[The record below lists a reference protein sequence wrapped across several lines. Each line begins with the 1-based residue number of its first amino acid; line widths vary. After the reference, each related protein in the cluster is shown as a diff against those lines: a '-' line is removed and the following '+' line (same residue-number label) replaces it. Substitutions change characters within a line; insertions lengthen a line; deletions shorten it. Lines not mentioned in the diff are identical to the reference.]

1 MLHYGE
7 IYTQRIVM
15 TECNLIQLV
24 QQYYDFRGLS
34 QPDANQAFLFLT
46 SEIGEL
52 ADALVAGQGE
62 WVRNNPGR
70 ERVIPAEIGDVLMML
85 TVFAATQGIDPVE
98 ALKEKM
104 RSKGFEI

>member
-1 MLHYGE
+1 MSD
-7 IYTQRIVM
+7 
-15 TECNLIQLV
+15 CNLVQLV
-24 QQYYDFRGLS
+24 QKYYQFRGLA

-52 ADALVAGQGE
+52 ADALVAGQGD

-70 ERVIPAEIGDVLMML
+70 ERNIPAEIGDVLMML
-85 TVFAATQGIDPVE
+85 TVFAATQGVDPVE

-104 RSKGFEI
+104 RSKGFEMQG

>member
-1 MLHYGE
+1 
-7 IYTQRIVM
+7 M
-15 TECNLIQLV
+15 TDCNLVQLV
-24 QQYYDFRGLS
+24 QVYYDFRGLT

-52 ADALVAGQGE
+52 ADALVANQAA

-70 ERVIPAEIGDVLMML
+70 ERVIPDEIGDVLMML

-98 ALKEKM
+98 ALKAKM
-104 RSKGFEI
+104 RSKGFDI